1 MLLLCTCVCAAALLQ
16 RVLEPNGTSR
26 LQIVQ
31 QPQQTPVQLDAV
43 RQMLPQAEDCWW
55 APGHIGWALFD
66 PQTGDAVQVGGLQ
79 HGWAHTHV
87 LVVVCMCQG
96 PERSARRR
104 LHDLTG
110 ATSTRAWRH
119 SKLPVS

>member
-1 MLLLCTCVCAAALLQ
+1 MHNCPPVAQPSCCFCCCVRVFAPAALLQ

-31 QPQQTPVQLDAV
+31 QTQQTPVQLDAV

-66 PQTGDAVQVGGLQ
+66 PQTGDAVQVGGGRGGGQSLSPRR
-79 HGWAHTHV
+79 AHTHV
-87 LVVVCMCQG
+87 LVVVCMCQD
-96 PERSARRR
+96 PER
-104 LHDLTG
+104 
-110 ATSTRAWRH
+110 
-119 SKLPVS
+119 P